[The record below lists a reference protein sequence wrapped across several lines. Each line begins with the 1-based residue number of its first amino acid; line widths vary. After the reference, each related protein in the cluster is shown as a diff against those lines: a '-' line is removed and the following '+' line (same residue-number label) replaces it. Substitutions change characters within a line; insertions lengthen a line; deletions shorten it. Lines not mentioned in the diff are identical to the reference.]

1 MRERPAVQKMRR
13 RLERR
18 SGGGGRTAEVY
29 THRLG
34 QFFEWLD
41 KTPEKF
47 IEGIETGTIS
57 VTDAINDF
65 LDSLHERGLAPSTMV
80 GHVNAIK
87 KLVEVNTDVAVNW
100 KRVEKPKIT
109 RVEEDQVPTKA
120 VIRQVLLHADPKERA
135 IALVAA
141 SSGMRGDTLAK
152 LSIRD
157 LDLESEPDIGIV
169 KVPADKSKGQVK
181 FVTFI
186 SPEAREALVA
196 YLSTRG
202 ELAPSDPLLAARL
215 GGFYSEAGKLAKR
228 WIVPLEKA
236 GLGQRSGKWRDYRF
250 HTLRK
255 FFRTAM
261 EYAGVSKSY
270 RERML
275 GHAGDYLDSAYF
287 GPELDKLK
295 EQYRRAIPHLTVEEL
310 VGEERMGNLE
320 GELAETKERLAEA
333 MKAFET
339 MKDAT
344 IGALRREVEAA
355 GVDTSKTPHEIAKEM
370 GLVDQ
375 WKKEIEAAGGS
386 AQKVIGEGELVAHLS
401 EGWRFVAQLNN
412 GSGKIVVEK
421 SA

>member
-1 MRERPAVQKMRR
+1 MSQNTHLLSFEALRERPAVQKMRR

-18 SGGGGRTAEVY
+18 SGGGGRTADVY

-41 KTPEKF
+41 KTPETF
-47 IEGIETGTIS
+47 IEGIEAGTIS

-157 LDLESEPDIGIV
+157 LDLKSEPDIGIV

-202 ELAPSDPLLAARL
+202 ELASADPLLAARL

-228 WIVPLEKA
+228 WVAPLEKA

-287 GPELDKLK
+287 GPEFDRLV
-295 EQYRRAIPHLTVEEL
+295 EQYRRAIPHLTVEEF
-310 VGEERMGNLE
+310 VGEERLATLE
-320 GELAETKERLAEA
+320 EELADTRKAFEALKDATVGKMMRELAE
-333 MKAFET
+333 
-339 MKDAT
+339 
-344 IGALRREVEAA
+344 A
-355 GVDTSKTPHEIAKEM
+355 GVDTSKTPHELAVEM
-370 GLVDQ
+370 GIV
-375 WKKEIEAAGGS
+375 EARPE
-386 AQKVIGEGELVAHLS
+386 QRVIDEEGLIAHLS

-421 SA
+421 

>member
-1 MRERPAVQKMRR
+1 MKDQPTFEALSNRPTIQQMRR

-34 QFFEWLD
+34 QFFGWFGQ
-41 KTPEKF
+41 TPEEF
-47 IEGIETGTIS
+47 IEGIDAGSINAAK
-57 VTDAINDF
+57 VTNDF
-65 LDSLHERGLAPSTMV
+65 LDSLHERGIAPSTMT

-87 KLVEVNTDVAVNW
+87 KFVEVNTDTAVNW
-100 KRVEKPKIT
+100 KRVEKPKLT

-120 VIRQVLLHADPKERA
+120 IIRQVLLFADPKERA

-152 LSIRD
+152 LSLEDID
-157 LDLESEPDIGIV
+157 LKSEPDIGIV
-169 KVPADKSKGQVK
+169 RVPADKSKGQIK

-202 ELAPSDPLLAARL
+202 KLAPDDPLFAARL
-215 GGFYSEAGKLAKR
+215 GGFYSEPGKLAKR
-228 WIVPLEKA
+228 WVAPLEKA
-236 GLGQRSGKWRDYRF
+236 GLGQRSRKWRDYRF

-287 GPELDKLK
+287 GPEFDKLK
-295 EQYRRAIPHLTVEEL
+295 EQYRKAVPHLTVEEFI
-310 VGEERMGNLE
+310 GEERMQSLE
-320 GELAETKERLAEA
+320 EELAETRE
-333 MKAFET
+333 AFEVL
-339 MKDAT
+339 KDAT
-344 IGALRREVEAA
+344 VGRMMRQLEEA

-370 GLVDQ
+370 GLLEELGKPMSEGEVMAL
-375 WKKEIEAAGGS
+375 IRGGK
-386 AQKVIGEGELVAHLS
+386 AEQKVIG
-401 EGWRFVAQLNN
+401 R
-412 GSGKIVVEK
+412 
-421 SA
+421 

>member
-1 MRERPAVQKMRR
+1 MSQDTHLPSFETLSERPAVRKMRR

-34 QFFEWLD
+34 QFFEWLGQ
-41 KTPEKF
+41 TPEEF

-57 VTDAINDF
+57 ATDAVNDF
-65 LDSLHERGLAPSTMV
+65 LDSLHERRLAPSTMV

-87 KLVEVNTDVAVNW
+87 KLVEVNSDVAVNW
-100 KRVEKPKIT
+100 KRVEKPKIA

-120 VIRQVLLHADPKERA
+120 IIRQVLLHADPKERA

-141 SSGMRGDTLAK
+141 SSGMRGDTLVK
-152 LSIRD
+152 LSIGD

-181 FVTFI
+181 FMTFI
-186 SPEAREALVA
+186 SPEAREALVV

-202 ELAPSDPLLAARL
+202 ELAPQDPLFSARL

-228 WIVPLEKA
+228 WVAPLEKA

-255 FFRTAM
+255 FFRTAL

-270 RERML
+270 RERLL
-275 GHAGDYLDSAYF
+275 GHAGEYLDSAYF
-287 GPELDKLK
+287 GPEFNKLK
-295 EQYRRAIPHLTVEEL
+295 EQYMQAIPHLMVEEF
-310 VGEERMGNLE
+310 VGEERMATLE
-320 GELAETKERLAEA
+320 EELADTRR
-333 MKAFET
+333 AFEAL
-339 MKDAT
+339 KGAT
-344 IGALRREVEAA
+344 IDRMIGQLEAA
-355 GVDTSKTPHEIAKEM
+355 GVDTSKTPQRLRE
-370 GLVDQ
+370 
-375 WKKEIEAAGGS
+375 
-386 AQKVIGEGELVAHLS
+386 
-401 EGWRFVAQLNN
+401 NN
-412 GSGKIVVEK
+412 R
-421 SA
+421 

>member
-1 MRERPAVQKMRR
+1 MSERPTVQKMKR
-13 RLERR
+13 RLVRR

-29 THRLG
+29 TDRLG
-34 QFFEWLD
+34 QFFEWLGQ
-41 KTPEKF
+41 TPEKF

-57 VTDAINDF
+57 ATDTINDF
-65 LDSLHERGLAPSTMV
+65 LDSLHERGLAPSTMT

-120 VIRQVLLHADPKERA
+120 IIRQVLLHADPKERA

-141 SSGMRGDTLAK
+141 SSGMRGDTLVK
-152 LSIRD
+152 LTMRD

-169 KVPADKSKGQVK
+169 KVPSDKSKGQVK

-196 YLSTRG
+196 YLSMRG
-202 ELAPSDPLLAARL
+202 KLKPEDPLLAARL

-228 WIVPLEKA
+228 WIAPLEKA

-255 FFRTAM
+255 FFRTAL
-261 EYAGVSKSY
+261 EYGGVSKSY

-275 GHAGDYLDSAYF
+275 GHAGEYLDSAYF
-287 GPELDKLK
+287 GPEFDKLK
-295 EQYRRAIPHLTVEEL
+295 GEYRRAIPHLTVEEL
-310 VGEERMGNLE
+310 VGEERMGTLE

-333 MKAFET
+333 MSAFET

-344 IGALRREVEAA
+344 VGKLRRELEAG
-355 GVDTSKTPHEIAKEM
+355 GVDTSRTPHEIAAEM
-370 GLVDQ
+370 GLVDAQ
-375 WKKEIEAAGGS
+375 P

-421 SA
+421 